1 VSRRRDELNAV
12 EFFPYS
18 LPLRVPYRW
27 AKGEQLERC
36 GLLARV
42 DLDGAVGWG
51 EMAPPPHEAVDGTAR
66 VAEASAIVE
75 GLEPNDDAF
84 LDQVDARGPYM
95 RIRCAIA
102 TAWLSAR
109 AAREGISLS
118 AYLAAGS
125 EAPATMVPV
134 NGLVTDGDPEGAAE
148 TARRLVEEGH
158 RTLKIKCSAARA
170 EDLVRVAAIR
180 DAAPDA
186 TLRLDAN
193 EAWHPDWAAAHLAD
207 FSTFGIDYVEQPIPA
222 GDTAALAAVRKASP
236 VGIAADEAALDEAAI
251 RELLAAEAV
260 DALILK
266 PQRLGGPDRSLTII
280 RLAAA
285 QGVRCTIT
293 NSLETAVGVTTALHI
308 ASLHSQ
314 PIPDCGFG
322 TSRFFAEDV
331 APPPAIVDGQMTVPR
346 GPGLGVEPENF

>member
-1 VSRRRDELNAV
+1 M

-27 AKGEQLERC
+27 AKGEQLERR

-51 EMAPPPHEAVDGTAR
+51 EMAPPPHEDVDGSAR
-66 VAEASAIVE
+66 VAEAAAVVD
-75 GLEPNDDAF
+75 GLDPQAGDF
-84 LDQVDARGPYM
+84 LEQVDAREPYM

-109 AAREGISLS
+109 AAREGKSLS
-118 AYLAAGS
+118 SSLALDG
-125 EAPATMVPV
+125 EAAAEVVPV
-134 NGLVTDGDPEGAAE
+134 NGLVTDGDADAAAD
-148 TARRLVEEGH
+148 TARRLAAEVH

-186 TLRLDAN
+186 ILRLDAN
-193 EAWHPDWAAAHLAD
+193 EAWHPDWAAAHLKD
-207 FSTFGIDYVEQPIPA
+207 FAEFSIDYVEQPIPA
-222 GDTAALAAVRKASP
+222 GNTAALAAVRKASP
-236 VGIAADEAALDEAAI
+236 IGIAADEAALDETAI
-251 RELLAAEAV
+251 RELLTAQAV

-266 PQRLGGPDRSLTII
+266 PQRLGGPDKTLAII

-308 ASLHSQ
+308 ASLHGQ

-331 APPPAIVDGQMTVPR
+331 APPPAIVDGVMTVPTV
-346 GPGLGVEPENF
+346 PGLGVEPKNFG

>member
-1 VSRRRDELNAV
+1 MQ
-12 EFFPYS
+12 FFPYS

-51 EMAPPPHEAVDGTAR
+51 EMAPPPHESVDGPAR
-66 VAEASAIVE
+66 VAEAMAAVD
-75 GLEPNDDAF
+75 GLDPRGDGF
-84 LDQVDARGPYM
+84 LEKVDARAPYP

-109 AAREGISLS
+109 AAREGLSLS
-118 AYLAAGS
+118 AYLAENTETPAGR
-125 EAPATMVPV
+125 VPV
-134 NGLVTDGDPEGAAE
+134 NGLVTDGDPQAAAE
-148 TARRLVEEGH
+148 TAKRLVGEGH

-170 EDLVRVAAIR
+170 DDLVRVRAIR
-180 DAAPDA
+180 RAAPDA
-186 TLRLDAN
+186 ALRLDAN
-193 EAWHPDWAAAHLAD
+193 ESWHPDWVAEHLAD
-207 FSTFGIDYVEQPIPA
+207 FADFGIDYVEQPIPA
-222 GDTAALAAVRKASP
+222 GDNAALAKVRRESP
-236 VGIAADEAALDEAAI
+236 VPVAADEAALDEAAI
-251 RELLAAEAV
+251 RELLAAAAV

-266 PQRLGGPDRSLTII
+266 PQRLGGPDKTLAII

-308 ASLHSQ
+308 ASLHGP

-322 TSRFFAEDV
+322 TSRFFAADV
-331 APPPAIVDGQMTVPR
+331 APPPAIVKGHMTVPTA
-346 GPGLGVEPENF
+346 PGLGVEPVGIG

>member
-1 VSRRRDELNAV
+1 M
-12 EFFPYS
+12 EFIPYS

-27 AKGEQLERC
+27 AKGEQLERR

-42 DLDGAVGWG
+42 DLDGAIGWG
-51 EMAPPPHEAVDGTAR
+51 EMAPPPHESVDGAAR
-66 VAEASAIVE
+66 AAEAAAVVE
-75 GLEPNDDAF
+75 GLDPQDDGF
-84 LDQVDARGPYM
+84 LDQVDARAPYA

-109 AAREGISLS
+109 AARQGKSLS
-118 AYLAAGS
+118 AFLAVGS
-125 EAPATMVPV
+125 EAPAAVVPV
-134 NGLVTDGDPEGAAE
+134 NGLVTDGDAQAAAE
-148 TARRLVEEGH
+148 TARRMVTEGH
-158 RTLKIKCSAARA
+158 KTLKIKCSAARQ

-180 DAAPDA
+180 EAAPDA

-193 EAWHPDWAAAHLAD
+193 EAWHPDWAATHLTD
-207 FSTFGIDYVEQPIPA
+207 FAEFGIDYVEQPIPA
-222 GDTAALAAVRKASP
+222 GDTTALAAVRKASP
-236 VGIAADEAALDEAAI
+236 IGIAADEAAADETTI
-251 RELLAAEAV
+251 RELLSAEAV

-266 PQRLGGPDRSLTII
+266 PQRLGGPDKTLVII

-308 ASLHSQ
+308 ASLHGQ

-331 APPPAIVDGQMTVPR
+331 APPPSIVDGVMTVPTI
-346 GPGLGVEPENF
+346 PGLGVEPVNFG

>member
-1 VSRRRDELNAV
+1 M

-27 AKGEQLERC
+27 AKGEQLERS

-51 EMAPPPHEAVDGTAR
+51 EMAPPPHETVDGAAR
-66 VAEASAIVE
+66 VAEANAVVD
-75 GLEPNDDAF
+75 GLDSRDESF
-84 LDQVDARGPYM
+84 LAHIDARSPYA

-109 AAREGISLS
+109 AAREGKSLS
-118 AYLAAGS
+118 AFLALGS
-125 EAPATMVPV
+125 EAPAELVPV
-134 NGLVTDGDPEGAAE
+134 NGLVTDGDAQAAAD
-148 TARRLVEEGH
+148 TARRLIGEGH
-158 RTLKIKCSAARA
+158 RTLKIKCSADRK
-170 EDLVRVAAIR
+170 EDLIRVAAIR

-193 EAWHPDWAAAHLAD
+193 EAWHPDWAAAHLTD
-207 FSTFGIDYVEQPIPA
+207 FAGFGIDYVEQPIPA

-251 RELLAAEAV
+251 RELLAANAV

-266 PQRLGGPDRSLTII
+266 PQRLGGPDRSLSII
-280 RLAAA
+280 RLAAS

-308 ASLHSQ
+308 ASLHGQ

-331 APPPAIVDGQMTVPR
+331 APPPAIVDGHMTVPTV
-346 GPGLGVEPENF
+346 PGLGVAPQNF